1 MTINKKEVRTSNDL
15 QQYLQESAKKSDRLY
30 HYTTF
35 ESLICIIRNKCF
47 RLSRMDLLN
56 DRAEI
61 KLGNKDRHLQY
72 YIMSLTRDKEYIS
85 MWAMYGKPSGIK
97 LRLDFDRDKFANAI
111 NNNFYFDSGLE
122 NRIPLMDAPKTNLF
136 AKKDFLISDIVYL
149 DKSSMALRHNENAFP
164 MIGAD
169 DHIINEMTGFI
180 KYDAWE
186 FEREVRLRTRLQGY
200 DLDNSNHG
208 NTPRYIFAGI
218 NETLIS
224 DFGITF
230 NPWISSEL
238 KEEIK
243 KSLNALTGCELKYA
257 DSQNDGEVTE
267 L

>member
-1 MTINKKEVRTSNDL
+1 
-15 QQYLQESAKKSDRLY
+15 
-30 HYTTF
+30 
-35 ESLICIIRNKCF
+35 
-47 RLSRMDLLN
+47 
-56 DRAEI
+56 
-61 KLGNKDRHLQY
+61 
-72 YIMSLTRDKEYIS
+72 
-85 MWAMYGKPSGIK
+85 
-97 LRLDFDRDKFANAI
+97 
-111 NNNFYFDSGLE
+111 
-122 NRIPLMDAPKTNLF
+122 
-136 AKKDFLISDIVYL
+136 
-149 DKSSMALRHNENAFP
+149 
-164 MIGAD
+164 
-169 DHIINEMTGFI
+169 MTGFI

-208 NTPRYIFAGI
+208 NTLRYIFAGI